1 MAAEGVNADIV
12 QEDQPLSRL
21 EPVRGTIIQLDHI
34 GTCPLLNLSET
45 IGNIH
50 GGRMGCTTIKEQ
62 RIQQQQRQKRR
73 TECQPSD
80 EFHWT
85 PAGE

>member
-1 MAAEGVNADIV
+1 MV

-21 EPVRGTIIQLDHI
+21 EPVRGTIIQLDYI
-34 GTCPLLNLSET
+34 GTCPLLSLSET
-45 IGNIH
+45 ISSIQ
-50 GGRMGCTTIKEQ
+50 GGRMSCTTIKEQ

-73 TECQPSD
+73 RTECQPSD